1 MHASLFEGFYL
12 ERDVLFID
20 LIGDTIKKNYLYK
33 LPLRIKFMR
42 NNAKYIVRVEVVG
55 NEGRRKANERR
66 KKGREE
72 IKEGRRLELKT
83 ITFQFDSDQ
92 NLEMAINETRKFFKT
107 GIYDGQRWHYHI
119 ATLDIARAGYK
130 NPKWHEV
137 NTNEYSRYP
146 QDESNPRASSRDLK
160 KYGREYT
167 LPHPFRH

>member
-1 MHASLFEGFYL
+1 MEITFCREMHASLFEGFYL

-20 LIGDTIKKNYLYK
+20 LIGDTI
-33 LPLRIKFMR
+33 
-42 NNAKYIVRVEVVG
+42 VG